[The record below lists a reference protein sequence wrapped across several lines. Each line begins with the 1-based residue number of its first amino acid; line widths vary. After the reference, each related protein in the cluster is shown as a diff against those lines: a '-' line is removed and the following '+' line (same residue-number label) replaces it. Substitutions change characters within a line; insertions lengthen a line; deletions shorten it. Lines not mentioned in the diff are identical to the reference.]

1 MATAKLVLVLN
12 ATRTTLEGRRETPR
26 HVIIVVTMLIVFMV
40 IVFMVI
46 VFVSA
51 DISENLRILRTVFLA
66 NATRIIWAE
75 DLEVVSEM
83 FRTVHLVNVTK
94 TIWEAISLVLV
105 DLMACLE
112 VAEKDKLFA
121 KSTKELHVLIVPIQ
135 TLALCRLVCVPTI
148 HYNHLEHSFH
158 LVVAESLTPSP

>member
-1 MATAKLVLVLN
+1 VATAKLVLVLN
-12 ATRTTLEGRRETPR
+12 ATRTILEGRREKQR
-26 HVIIVVTMLIVFMV
+26 HVIIVVTMLIVFITV
-40 IVFMVI
+40 FNIVV
-46 VFVSA
+46 VSA
-51 DISENLRILRTVFLA
+51 DISGNLRILRTVFPA